1 MIESKFLDRIQKH
14 AREWGVIVADTS
26 QTESSV
32 MAFGTRDNHA
42 VVLKIIKQPGDE
54 WHSGRILEAFNGNGF
69 ARVYEHAPGAVLLER
84 LRPGTPLVD
93 LGLNDRDEEATGILA
108 DIMRQISSIKPATF

>member
-42 VVLKIIKQPGDE
+42 VVLKVIKQRGDE

-69 ARVYEHAPGAVLLER
+69 ARVYEHAPGAVLLQR
-84 LRPGTPLVD
+84 LRPG
-93 LGLNDRDEEATGILA
+93 NSLA
-108 DIMRQISSIKPATF
+108 ELS